1 MNQLNK
7 NAPDIDRIRRIT
19 DKLRAVWGKHME
31 MTFIELFCHIGTG
44 MTDTEF
50 EEELDKMLGSN

>member
-1 MNQLNK
+1 MNNK
-7 NAPDIDRIRRIT
+7 PDIDRIRRIT

-31 MTFIELFCHIGTG
+31 MTFEELLYENGLFYSG

-50 EEELDKMLGSN
+50 EEELDKMLN